1 MYLFTRLLILAILII
16 QLSQKTGHSQIR
28 QPQNDNR
35 FALIIGNSDYK
46 IGPLKNPVNDAY
58 AMALTLERLGFDVLI
73 RLDVKTKD
81 EMKRAIREFGLKL
94 KQGGTGL
101 FYFAGHGLQVKGFNY
116 LIPVHAEIYSEE
128 EVEYEGVDVGFVLA
142 QMESAQNQ
150 MNIVILDACR
160 NNPYAR
166 SYRSATTGLAS
177 INAPTGSIIA
187 YATAPGS
194 TAMDGIGKNGL
205 YTSVLLKQITQEG
218 LKIEE
223 VFKKVRAEVLAGS
236 GGRQVPWESSSLI
249 GDFYFIPPDLNIT
262 ELSAKS
268 LSDVSTQISED
279 DLQKNS
285 ELTNNNI
292 AAYDEEQ
299 EIITFDKYLEETDK
313 LFSPVTGD
321 SKIQDEADLT
331 IKWKGTK
338 DIYWLFV
345 NGKDIS
351 KETTNVW
358 AENGKDLEVYHPG
371 TQRTFILE
379 DYLNNCDNQFR
390 PAKIKSGSELIK
402 MPPLWKATPD
412 NGYWLYI
419 NGIDISKETT
429 YKWAGKDLKVYHEK
443 TNTTYL
449 LRDFNNNQ
457 DNTIR
462 PAEIAK

>member
-1 MYLFTRLLILAILII
+1 MYLFTRLLILVIVII

-28 QPQNDNR
+28 QPQNNNR
-35 FALIIGNSDYK
+35 FALVIGNSDYTT
-46 IGPLKNPVNDAY
+46 GPLKNPVNDAY

-73 RLDVKTKD
+73 RVDVKTKD
-81 EMKRAIREFGLKL
+81 EMKRVIREFGFKL

-116 LIPVHAEIYSEE
+116 LIPVRAEIYSEE

-166 SYRSATTGLAS
+166 SYRSTTSGLAS
-177 INAPTGSIIA
+177 INAPTGSVIA

-249 GDFYFIPPDLNIT
+249 GDFYFIPPDINMT
-262 ELSAKS
+262 ELSAQS
-268 LSDVSTQISED
+268 TSDVSAQIPED
-279 DLQKNS
+279 ELQKNP
-285 ELTNNNI
+285 ELRNNNI
-292 AAYDEEQ
+292 TAYKEEQ
-299 EIITFDKYLEETDK
+299 EISSFDKYLEETDK
-313 LFSPVTGD
+313 LFSPVTGE
-321 SKIQDEADLT
+321 SKIQGESYLT
-331 IKWKGTK
+331 IKWKGTQ
-338 DIYWLFV
+338 DVYWLLV

-351 KETTNVW
+351 KETTNAW
-358 AENGKDLEVYHPG
+358 AENGKDLEVYHPN

-379 DYLNNCDNQFR
+379 DYYNNCDNQFR
-390 PAKIKSGSELIK
+390 PAKIKSGSDLIK
-402 MPPLWKATPD
+402 MPPLWKATPE

-429 YKWAGKDLKVYHEK
+429 YKWEGKDLKVYHNK
-443 TNTTYL
+443 TSTTYL

-462 PAEIAK
+462 SAEIVK

>member
-1 MYLFTRLLILAILII
+1 MYLLTRLLILAIIFV
-16 QLSQKTGHSQIR
+16 QLSQKSAYSQIR
-28 QPQNDNR
+28 QPQNNNR
-35 FALIIGNSDYK
+35 FALVIGNSDYT

-58 AMALTLERLGFDVLI
+58 AMALMLQRLGFDVII

-81 EMKRAIREFGLKL
+81 DMKKVIREFGAKL
-94 KQGGTGL
+94 KQGGIGL

-116 LIPVHAEIYSEE
+116 LIPVQAQIYSEE

-166 SYRSATTGLAS
+166 SYRSTTSGLAS

-194 TAMDGIGKNGL
+194 TALDGIGKNGL
-205 YTSVLLKQITQEG
+205 YTSVLLNQMTHKG

-249 GDFYFIPPDLNIT
+249 GDFYFMPPEADVK
-262 ELSAKS
+262 ELSGQS
-268 LSDVSTQISED
+268 DSDVSAQIPQEVVQNNTELRNK
-279 DLQKNS
+279 DLTRNDQ
-285 ELTNNNI
+285 
-292 AAYDEEQ
+292 EQ
-299 EIITFDKYLEETDK
+299 EISTFDKFLEEADK
-313 LFSPVTGD
+313 LFTPASGESEKENNSDV
-321 SKIQDEADLT
+321 SV
-331 IKWKGTK
+331 KWKGSK

-358 AENGKDLEVYHPG
+358 ADNGKDLEVYHPK
-371 TQRTFILE
+371 TQKTFILE
-379 DYLNNCDNQFR
+379 DYYRNCDNQLR
-390 PAKIKSGSELIK
+390 PAKIKSGPDVIK
-402 MPPLWKATPD
+402 MPPMWKATAE
-412 NGYWLYI
+412 NGYWLYLD
-419 NGIDISKETT
+419 GIDISKETT
-429 YKWAGKDLKVYHEK
+429 YKWDGNDLKVFYKK

-449 LRDFNNNQ
+449 LRDFKNNL

-462 PAEIAK
+462 PAEIVK

>member
-1 MYLFTRLLILAILII
+1 MYLSTRLLILFILIV
-16 QLSQKTGHSQIR
+16 QLSQKSCYSQIR

-35 FALIIGNSDYK
+35 FALVIGNSDYL

-58 AMALTLERLGFDVLI
+58 GMALMLERLGFDVLV
-73 RLDVKTKD
+73 RLNVETKD
-81 EMKRAIREFGLKL
+81 DMKKVIREFGEKL
-94 KQGGTGL
+94 RQGGTGL
-101 FYFAGHGLQVKGFNY
+101 FYFAGHGIQVKGFNY
-116 LIPVHAEIYSEE
+116 LIPVRAQIYSEE

-166 SYRSATTGLAS
+166 SYRSTNSGLAS
-177 INAPTGSIIA
+177 INAPTGSLIA

-205 YTSVLLKQITQEG
+205 YTSVLLKQITQKG

-236 GGRQVPWESSSLI
+236 GGKQVPWESSSLI
-249 GDFYFIPPDLNIT
+249 GDFYFIPQSTDMT
-262 ELSAKS
+262 ELSAHS
-268 LSDVSTQISED
+268 TSDVSAQVSQEELKD
-279 DLQKNS
+279 NS
-285 ELTNNNI
+285 ELRDNNFTAENQEEEI
-292 AAYDEEQ
+292 LAFDE
-299 EIITFDKYLEETDK
+299 YLEKTNKILSSATGETVKPGESDIT
-313 LFSPVTGD
+313 V
-321 SKIQDEADLT
+321 Q
-331 IKWKGTK
+331 WKGTR
-338 DIYWLFV
+338 DMYWLYV

-358 AENGKDLEVYHPG
+358 AENGKDLEVYHPS

-379 DYLNNCDNQFR
+379 DYYNNCDNQIR
-390 PAKIKSGSELIK
+390 PAKVKSDQALVKIA
-402 MPPLWKATPD
+402 PLWKATPE

-419 NGIDISKETT
+419 NGIDVSKETT
-429 YKWAGKDLKVYHEK
+429 YKWAGKDLRVNHEK

-449 LRDFNNNQ
+449 LRDFNNNR
-457 DNTIR
+457 DNTMR
-462 PAEIAK
+462 SAEIVK